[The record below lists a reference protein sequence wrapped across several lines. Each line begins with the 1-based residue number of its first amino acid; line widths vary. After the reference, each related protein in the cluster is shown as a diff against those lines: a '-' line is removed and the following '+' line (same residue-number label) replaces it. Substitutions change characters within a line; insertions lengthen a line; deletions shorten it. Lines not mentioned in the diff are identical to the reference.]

1 MNLDEIRKSVSKDIT
16 MDKTEL
22 DMESM
27 KTPQLHNK
35 YLILYTDEKLVLGKM
50 ETDYKKLRKDKWL
63 YYTGKMSQEELDNRG
78 WEPFALSLLKTDL
91 DRFIDSDDD
100 IILQENKILLQR
112 EKVEYLKSV
121 VGIVT
126 NRQWL
131 IRSTIDWIKF
141 TQVS

>member
-1 MNLDEIRKSVSKDIT
+1 MNLDEIRRNVSKDIT

-35 YLILYTDEKLVLGKM
+35 YLIMYTDEKLVLGKL
-50 ETDYKKLRKDKWL
+50 ESDYKKLRKNKWL
-63 YYTGKMSQEELDNRG
+63 YYTGKMSQEELDYLG
-78 WEPFALSLLKTDL
+78 WEPFALSLLKTDI
-91 DRFIDSDDD
+91 DRFIESDDE
-100 IILQENKILLQR
+100 IILHENKILLQK

-141 TQVS
+141 TQGS

>member
-35 YLILYTDEKLVLGKM
+35 YLIMYTDEKLVLGKM

-141 TQVS
+141 TQGS

>member
-141 TQVS
+141 TQGS

>member
-50 ETDYKKLRKDKWL
+50 ETDYKKLRKDKIE
-63 YYTGKMSQEELDNRG
+63 KNA
-78 WEPFALSLLKTDL
+78 F
-91 DRFIDSDDD
+91 FI
-100 IILQENKILLQR
+100 
-112 EKVEYLKSV
+112 Y
-121 VGIVT
+121 
-126 NRQWL
+126 
-131 IRSTIDWIKF
+131 
-141 TQVS
+141 